1 MLILSRKKG
10 QTIKLPELEV
20 EIEVRQI
27 KGGCVKVG
35 VKAPRDIR
43 VVRGELEVKEL
54 DANGMAVLEVVQ

>member
-10 QTIKLPELEV
+10 QTISLPDLGI

-35 VKAPRDIR
+35 VKAPREIR
-43 VVRGELEVKEL
+43 VVRGGLEVKEL
-54 DANGMAVLEVVQ
+54 KEMLTEMEASA